1 MQPANNSMLRETALP
16 HLGQGAGKPCRILIA
31 DDHAMF
37 REGLRRLLEAEPGF
51 EVIGEAEGAEEAIH
65 AARDLDP
72 DIILLD
78 LAMPGKDGLHAL
90 HELSADSAISGI
102 ILLTASITSEE
113 IVRAIQLGAHGII
126 LKESTTRVLFD
137 AIRQVMKGHYW
148 IHPERMSDLVQALKS
163 SNTTAVQSRPKGFGL
178 TPRERDVVG
187 MVVAGYS
194 NPDIARKCSISEQ
207 TVKHHV
213 SNIFDKLGVD
223 NRVELALFAVNHG
236 LIEHQP

>member
-1 MQPANNSMLRETALP
+1 MLHEATTPRVQTNA
-16 HLGQGAGKPCRILIA
+16 AKVCRILIA

-51 EVIGEAEGAEEAIH
+51 EVIAEVEGADEAIC
-65 AARDLDP
+65 AARDLAP

-90 HELSADSAISGI
+90 YELSADSAAPGI
-102 ILLTASITSEE
+102 ILLTASITAEE
-113 IVRAIQLGAHGII
+113 IVRAIRLGVHGII

-137 AIRQVMKGHYW
+137 AIRQVMKGQYW
-148 IHPERMSDLVQALKS
+148 IHPEGMSDLVQALKS
-163 SNTTAVQSRPKGFGL
+163 SSNSNTVPSRPKDFGL

-223 NRVELALFAVNHG
+223 NRVELALFAENHG

>member
-1 MQPANNSMLRETALP
+1 MLHEATTQRVQTNVA
-16 HLGQGAGKPCRILIA
+16 KVCRILIA

-37 REGLRRLLEAEPGF
+37 REGLRRMLEAEPGF
-51 EVIGEAEGAEEAIH
+51 EVIAEVEGADAAIY
-65 AARDLDP
+65 AARDLAP

-78 LAMPGKDGLHAL
+78 LAMPGKDGLHTL
-90 HELSADSAISGI
+90 YELSADSGAPGI
-102 ILLTASITSEE
+102 ILLTASITAEE
-113 IVRAIQLGAHGII
+113 IVRAIRLGAHGII

-137 AIRQVMKGHYW
+137 AIRQVMKGQYW
-148 IHPERMSDLVQALKS
+148 IHPEGMSDLVQALKS
-163 SNTTAVQSRPKGFGL
+163 SSNSTAVSSRPKEFGL
-178 TPRERDVVG
+178 TPRERDIVG

-213 SNIFDKLGVD
+213 SNVFDKLGVD

>member
-1 MQPANNSMLRETALP
+1 MLHEATTQHLENSV
-16 HLGQGAGKPCRILIA
+16 GKLCRILIA

-37 REGLRRLLEAEPGF
+37 REGLRRLLDAEPGF
-51 EVIGEAEGAEEAIH
+51 EVVGEAESAEEAILV
-65 AARDLDP
+65 ARDLEP

-90 HELSADSAISGI
+90 HALGADTPEPAI
-102 ILLTASITSEE
+102 ILLTASITADE

-137 AIRQVMKGHYW
+137 AIRQVLKGQYW
-148 IHPERMSDLVQALKS
+148 IHPERVSDLVQALKRS
-163 SNTTAVQSRPKGFGL
+163 STSAKPTSRSKDFGL
-178 TPRERDVVG
+178 TPRERDIVG

-194 NPDIARKCSISEQ
+194 NPDIGRKCSISEQ

-213 SNIFDKLGVD
+213 SNIFDKLGVY

-236 LIEHQP
+236 LIEHLP

>member
-1 MQPANNSMLRETALP
+1 MHQSSKSMLRETAVP
-16 HLGQGAGKPCRILIA
+16 DLGQGAGWPCRILIA

-51 EVIGEAEGAEEAIH
+51 EVIGEAEGAEEAIC
-65 AARDLDP
+65 AARDLHP

-90 HELSADSAISGI
+90 HELSADSGVPGI

-126 LKESTTRVLFD
+126 LKESTTRLLFD
-137 AIRQVMKGHYW
+137 AIWQVMKGQYW
-148 IHPERMSDLVQALKS
+148 IHPEKMSDLVQALKRF
-163 SNTTAVQSRPKGFGL
+163 SNTTAVQSRQKEFGL
-178 TPRERDVVG
+178 TPRERDIVG

-213 SNIFDKLGVD
+213 SNIFDKLGVF

-236 LIEHQP
+236 LI

>member
-1 MQPANNSMLRETALP
+1 MLHEASQQHVENNV
-16 HLGQGAGKPCRILIA
+16 GKLCRILIA

-37 REGLRRLLEAEPGF
+37 REGLRRLLDAEPGF
-51 EVIGEAEGAEEAIH
+51 EVVGEANGAEEAIL
-65 AARDLDP
+65 AARDLEP

-78 LAMPGKDGLHAL
+78 LAMPGKDGLHVL
-90 HELSADSAISGI
+90 HALSADSAQPGI
-102 ILLTASITSEE
+102 ILLTASITADE

-137 AIRQVMKGHYW
+137 AIRYVLRGQYW
-148 IHPERMSDLVQALKS
+148 IHPERVSDLVQALKS
-163 SNTTAVQSRPKGFGL
+163 SSKSGTTTNRPKDFGL

-213 SNIFDKLGVD
+213 SNIFDKLGVY

-236 LIEHQP
+236 LIERLP

>member
-1 MQPANNSMLRETALP
+1 MLHEASP
-16 HLGQGAGKPCRILIA
+16 QHVENKAGKLCRVLIA

-37 REGLRRLLEAEPGF
+37 REGLRRLLDAEPGF
-51 EVIGEAEGAEEAIH
+51 EVVGEVDGAEQAIL
-65 AARDLDP
+65 AARDLEP

-90 HELSADSAISGI
+90 HALGGDSAEPGI
-102 ILLTASITSEE
+102 ILLTASITADE

-137 AIRQVMKGHYW
+137 AIRQVLKGQYW
-148 IHPERMSDLVQALKS
+148 IHPDRVSDLVQALRS
-163 SNTTAVQSRPKGFGL
+163 SSTSAKVASRPKDFGL
-178 TPRERDVVG
+178 TPRERDIVG
-187 MVVAGYS
+187 MVVGGYS

-213 SNIFDKLGVD
+213 SNIFDKLGVY

-236 LIEHQP
+236 LIEHLP